1 MRLNLLSAAILVVLA
16 LTLPGIAVA
25 QTPTP
30 TTVTPP
36 VPLAGKTLYA
46 QNCAPC
52 HGNTGQGDGASA
64 SGLSVAPAAL
74 GNADLIFGKSLTEL
88 FNITKN
94 GNMQRMMPPW
104 KNQLTDQQIW
114 DTLGYAWTLH
124 TTDAEL
130 RAGKTV
136 YDATCAACHGADGRG
151 ASANVPS
158 LADFAA
164 TSQVSQAAWAKVV
177 ANGRGAMPG
186 LAGQL
191 TAAEQKSALEYA
203 RSLSFGGSLFRDV
216 LAKGTG
222 VISGTVTNGTTGSKM
237 ADLEVELG
245 IFDSTSL
252 LEQRTTRT
260 DAAGFYRFTEL
271 PTDPTLI
278 FASRVVYPAGTP
290 YSSDFVSFEGGKEG
304 IDLPMTVYETTTDG
318 TGVRAERV
326 HFIVEFAGGNA
337 QVAELLVFS
346 LDGDRAYVGD
356 GSAVLR
362 FTLPAGAQNLSIDGA
377 DDAGRFEVTA
387 DGFVDK
393 LGLPPGQN
401 TRQVLYR
408 YSLPYADGKL
418 DIVRSL
424 AYPATNVN
432 ALVSDIG
439 QQVSS
444 EQLASLGVRETQMG
458 NYYNLSAQN
467 VPAGQAITLRMTGL
481 STTAAGATTTGAT
494 GGTGSSVPR
503 PLLFG
508 LIGLAAA
515 GAAALVLLPLL
526 RGRATPRAGA
536 PTQREALIDALAQ
549 LDLAFEAGDLTES
562 AYRDQRLQLKAQL
575 SDILRKEAL

>member
-1 MRLNLLSAAILVVLA
+1 MRLNLLSAAILVALA

-25 QTPTP
+25 QTPAP
-30 TTVTPP
+30 PAVTPP
-36 VPLAGKTLYA
+36 APLAGKILYV

-52 HGNTGQGDGASA
+52 HGDTGQGDGASA

-74 GNADLIFGKSLTEL
+74 GNADVISGKSLAEL
-88 FNITKN
+88 FAITKN

-130 RAGKTV
+130 QAGKAV
-136 YDATCAACHGADGRG
+136 YAANCAACHGADGQG

-164 TSQVSQAAWAKVV
+164 TSQVSQAAWAAVV

-186 LAGQL
+186 LAGKL

-203 RSLSFGGSLFRDV
+203 RSLSFGGSLFRDA

-222 VISGTVTNGTTGSKM
+222 VISGTVTNGTTGAAM
-237 ADLEVELG
+237 ADLEIELG

-260 DAAGFYRFTEL
+260 DAAGFYQFAEL
-271 PTDPTLI
+271 STDPTLI
-278 FASRVVYPAGTP
+278 YASRVVYPAGMP
-290 YSSDFVSFEGGKEG
+290 YSSDFVSFEDGATG
-304 IDLPMTVYETTTDG
+304 IDLSMAVYETTTDG
-318 TGVRAERV
+318 SGVRAERV
-326 HFIVEFAGGNA
+326 HFIVEFAGGSA

-346 LDGDRAYVGD
+346 LDGDRTYVGD

-362 FTLPAGAQNLSIDGA
+362 FTLPAGAQALSIDGA

-393 LGLPPGQN
+393 LGLPPGQSV
-401 TRQVLYR
+401 RQVLYR
-408 YSLPYADGKL
+408 YSLPFTDGKL
-418 DIVRSL
+418 DLVRSL
-424 AYPATNVN
+424 PYPAVNVN
-432 ALVSDIG
+432 ALVTDIG

-444 EQLASLGVRETQMG
+444 DQLASLGLRETQMG

-467 VPAGQAITLRMTGL
+467 IPAGQTIALRMTGL
-481 STTAAGATTTGAT
+481 SATASGAMTAESA
-494 GGTGSSVPR
+494 GGTGSAVPR

-515 GAAALVLLPLL
+515 GAAALVLLPL
-526 RGRATPRAGA
+526 RRKRATPSAAA
-536 PTQREALIDALAQ
+536 PSEREALIDALAQ

-562 AYRDQRLQLKAQL
+562 AYRDQRLRLKAQL